1 MSIVS
6 RGTTPTHTFKT
17 SIDLTGVTALYI
29 TYTQAGR
36 TILEKELSDC
46 TITSQDITVTLT
58 QRESL
63 RFKEHGIVRMQ
74 IRGKFP
80 DGSAVKSCIMEA
92 TADELLK
99 EGII

>member
-6 RGTTPTHTFKT
+6 RGTTPTHTFRT
-17 SIDLTGVTALYI
+17 SIDLTGAAVLFI
-29 TYTQAGR
+29 TYMQAGK
-36 TILEKELSDC
+36 TILEKDLSDC
-46 TITSQDITVTLT
+46 TITSQDVTVTLT
-58 QRESL
+58 QKESL
-63 RFKEHGIVRMQ
+63 RFKENGLVRMQ

-99 EGII
+99 EGVI